1 LSKAFKAICKK
12 ILKTE
17 PKLSKR
23 AIYGRIEAYQKKNKI
38 LSTRLAQ
45 NAYAYEVMG
54 FHVSK
59 LGLKKEEIA
68 ELQELLDK
76 KKQPILQELT
86 EQNEEVKI
94 PKIRK
99 KIIKEFGLPPNLV
112 NEANRMAKVY
122 PDIYVLENI
131 LRYVVMTVLEEE
143 HGKQWWTEPNVVSN
157 KIKETVT
164 ERKRIELANRWVS
177 KRGAHEIFYTNF
189 NDLSKIIHSNPNSF
203 KQVFADLPIEAEVK
217 KLEKSRNI
225 IAHNNPLPEKE
236 VKRIEI
242 CLDDL
247 KKQLQIFV
255 EKRNVNRAI

>member
-1 LSKAFKAICKK
+1 MSKVFVTICKK
-12 ILKTE
+12 TWKKE
-17 PKLSKR
+17 PKRSKR

-54 FHVSK
+54 IHVSK
-59 LGLKKEEIA
+59 LGLKKEEVA
-68 ELQELLDK
+68 ELQEFLNK
-76 KKQPILQELT
+76 RQQPILQDLK
-86 EQNEEVKI
+86 EQRKEVKT

-99 KIIKEFGLPPNLV
+99 KVIKEFGLPPNLA
-112 NEANRMAKVY
+112 NQANRMANVY

-131 LRYVVMTVLEEE
+131 LRYVVMAVLEEK

-157 KIKETVT
+157 KIKVSVE
-164 ERKRIELANRWVS
+164 ERKQLELSNRWVS
-177 KRGAHEIFYTNF
+177 KRGVHEIFYTNF
-189 NDLSKIIHSNPNSF
+189 NDLSKIIHSNPNCF
-203 KQVFADLPIEAEVK
+203 KQVFADLPIEAEIK

-255 EKRNVNRAI
+255 EKRK

>member
-1 LSKAFKAICKK
+1 LSKVFVTICKK
-12 ILKTE
+12 IWKKE
-17 PKLSKR
+17 PKRSKR

-54 FHVSK
+54 IHVSK
-59 LGLKKEEIA
+59 LGLKKEEVA
-68 ELQELLDK
+68 ELQEFLNK
-76 KKQPILQELT
+76 RQQPILQNLK
-86 EQNEEVKI
+86 EQRKEVKT

-99 KIIKEFGLPPNLV
+99 KVIKEFGLPPNLA
-112 NEANRMAKVY
+112 NQANRMANVY

-131 LRYVVMTVLEEE
+131 LRYVVMTVLEEK
-143 HGKQWWTEPNVVSN
+143 HGKQWWIEPNVVSN
-157 KIKETVT
+157 RVKESV
-164 ERKRIELANRWVS
+164 EGRKQLELANRWVS

-189 NDLSKIIHSNPNSF
+189 NDLSKIIHSNPNYF
-203 KQVFADLPIEAEVK
+203 KQVFADLPIEAEIK

-247 KKQLQIFV
+247 KKQLQVFV
-255 EKRNVNRAI
+255 EKRK